1 MFLTA
6 DIAERTHTRSRR
18 RENLLQRKRHCV
30 CTVYRPPPPA
40 AGLGLPGLGPSQT
53 PQPSALSFTC
63 TPAFFFWSSQRKK
76 KSFFVLFFVSQVHFF
91 LPIVSRPSAHI
102 FYRRSFAPR
111 IRKLI
116 RRAYVFKLHTL
127 QYLQSSRRALGLG
140 RDQTYIHLPTIR
152 SIL

>member
-6 DIAERTHTRSRR
+6 DIAERAHTRSRR

-30 CTVYRPPPPA
+30 CTVYPVLLDSA
-40 AGLGLPGLGPSQT
+40 CLDSGPSQT
-53 PQPSALSFTC
+53 PQPSALNFTC

-116 RRAYVFKLHTL
+116 RRAYVFKLHIL